1 MLITRA
7 HTADST
13 KRDEQYENYLPP
25 DKAAKLQTRMQAES
39 ALKESLKLTETFWK
53 EREEEETAREENEKE
68 HSRNPQK
75 PKETPST
82 SQNSKKTPQ
91 STTASALK
99 EAENTPTTPKSTSIT
114 TSTAFRE
121 HIA

>member
-53 EREEEETAREENEKE
+53 VWQTNYYTALREAHKI
-68 HSRNPQK
+68 
-75 PKETPST
+75 ST
-82 SQNSKKTPQ
+82 
-91 STTASALK
+91 
-99 EAENTPTTPKSTSIT
+99 
-114 TSTAFRE
+114 
-121 HIA
+121 